1 MDRLLEIN
9 EAMNNTSNILIPE
22 LSSHRPVPGR
32 RGLKK
37 AVGTYCVVYVLQRSG
52 EAHPSKCL
60 RFWYNE
66 GERSRRVHESA
77 RRISSVLRDTGT
89 PYFCMQE
96 YYDRAL
102 RLSDG
107 TVIPA
112 TVMDWMPRSLDQ
124 WLSSDD
130 KPTSYEY
137 ADMARQMREISSFMK
152 RNGIT
157 HGDLAPAN
165 ILVGGD
171 VRMKLIDFDSLSWPG
186 RGISCGE
193 PGIAGVPR
201 FNRKERFS
209 MPRTAADDH
218 LAQQLIHLMLLVYSK
233 HPGLNT
239 AYSGEDVF
247 LFDESDIALASAL
260 RRAASY
266 GEIIRTGDHELVH
279 YLHEVE
285 NALSCPYGEV
295 KPLCDVLYR
304 REGSRRT
311 RILEPAPFCGHCG
324 HRFEAGEER
333 YCPVCGTRREMILP
347 WTQWR
352 RE

>member
-1 MDRLLEIN
+1 MDRLQEII
-9 EAMNNTSNILIPE
+9 EAMNDPSNLLIPG

-32 RGLKK
+32 RGFRK
-37 AVGTYCVVYVLQRSG
+37 AVGSYCIVIALQRGG

-66 GERSRRVHESA
+66 GERSRRLHESA
-77 RRISSVLRDTGT
+77 RRIASVLRTAGS
-89 PYFCMQE
+89 PFFCMQDYHE
-96 YYDRAL
+96 RAL

-137 ADMARQMREISSFMK
+137 ADMARQMREISGFMK

-171 VRMKLIDFDSLSWPG
+171 VRLKLIDFDSLEWPAMEI
-186 RGISCGE
+186 RCGE

-201 FNRKERFS
+201 FNRRERLTK
-209 MPRTAADDH
+209 PRTPADDH
-218 LAQQLIHLMLLVYSK
+218 LAQQLIHLMLLAYSRN
-233 HPGLNT
+233 PGLNT
-239 AYSGEDVF
+239 ASSGEEAF
-247 LFDESDIALASAL
+247 LFDESEIASAPAL
-260 RRAASY
+260 RRSASY
-266 GEIIRTGDHELVH
+266 GRIARSGDPELVH
-279 YLHEVE
+279 YLQEVE
-285 NALSCPYGEV
+285 KALSCPYAEV
-295 KPLCDVLYR
+295 KPLCDVIYR
-304 REGSRRT
+304 GDGVRR
-311 RILEPAPFCGHCG
+311 RKILEPAPYCGGCGH
-324 HRFEAGEER
+324 HFENEEEK
-333 YCPVCGTRREMILP
+333 YCPDCGTRRERVTL
-347 WTQWR
+347 
-352 RE
+352 

>member
-1 MDRLLEIN
+1 MTVDRLLEIN
-9 EAMNNTSNILIPE
+9 EAMNDASNILIPE

-32 RGLKK
+32 RGLQK
-37 AVGTYCVVYVLQRSG
+37 AVGTYCAVYVLRRGG

-66 GERSRRVHESA
+66 GERSRRLHESA
-77 RRISSVLRDTGT
+77 RRISSLLRETGA

-96 YYDRAL
+96 YYERAL

-130 KPTSYEY
+130 RPTSYEY
-137 ADMARQMREISSFMK
+137 ADMARQMREISGFMK

-171 VRMKLIDFDSLSWPG
+171 VRLKLIDFDSLEWPAMEI
-186 RGISCGE
+186 RCGE

-209 MPRTAADDH
+209 KPRTAADDH
-218 LAQQLIHLMLLVYSK
+218 LAQQLIHLMLLAYSR

-239 AYSGEDVF
+239 ASSGEDVF
-247 LFDESDIALASAL
+247 LFDESEIATAAAL
-260 RRAASY
+260 RRSASY
-266 GEIIRTGDHELVH
+266 GRIVRTDDPELVH

-285 NALSCPYGEV
+285 KALSCPYGEV
-295 KPLCDVLYR
+295 RPLCDVLYR
-304 REGSRRT
+304 GEGPRRT
-311 RILEPAPFCGHCG
+311 RILKPAPFCGGCG
-324 HRFEAGEER
+324 HGFEDEEEN
-333 YCPVCGTRREMILP
+333 YCPECGTRRERVAL
-347 WTQWR
+347 
-352 RE
+352 